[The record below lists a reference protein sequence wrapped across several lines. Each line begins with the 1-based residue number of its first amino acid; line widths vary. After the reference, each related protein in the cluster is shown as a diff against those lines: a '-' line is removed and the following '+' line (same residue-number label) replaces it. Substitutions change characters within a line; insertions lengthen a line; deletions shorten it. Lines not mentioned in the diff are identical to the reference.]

1 MELIEGAT
9 EAASRWQHARNVL
22 CIRLDTIGDV
32 LMTGPAIRA
41 VSEARPDRRIT
52 MLTSSAGAA
61 AARLLPDIDAV
72 IEYDAPWMK
81 PAPDERPEQDVA
93 DELRARAFDGA
104 VIFTVYSQSALPAAF
119 LCRLAG
125 IPQRLAHCREN
136 PYGLLTDW
144 VREMEPDQTIR
155 HEVERQLALVAAVG
169 CAPRDDRMKVRI
181 PADAVDSAERL
192 LTRCG
197 VDRNRPWCVI
207 HPGASAP
214 SRRYAAAGF
223 AAAAD
228 ELVMRDGWQVVFAGG
243 VADVELTRSIRRMM
257 LAPTVSI
264 AGELELTELA
274 ALISLAPILIA
285 NNSGPAHLASATGTP
300 VVDLYALTN
309 PQHTPW
315 RVPAKVLSHDVP
327 CAWCYASVC
336 REGHHDCL
344 RLVSPARV
352 AAAARSLYAET
363 VAPSPA
369 IEVAI

>member
-1 MELIEGAT
+1 M
-9 EAASRWQHARNVL
+9 RWQQARNVL

-41 VSEARPDRRIT
+41 VREARPDRRVT
-52 MLTSSAGAA
+52 VLTSSAGAA
-61 AARLLPDIDAV
+61 AARLLPGVDDV
-72 IEYDAPWMK
+72 LVYDAPWMK
-81 PAPDERPEQDVA
+81 PAPDRRPEHEVA
-93 DELRARAFDGA
+93 GELRARNFDAG

-125 IPQRLAHCREN
+125 IRLRLAHCREN

-144 VREMEPDQTIR
+144 VREVEPEQTIR

-169 CAPRDDRMKVRI
+169 CVPADDRMRI
-181 PADAVDSAERL
+181 DIAPAALDSVEQL
-192 LTRCG
+192 LMVSG
-197 VDRNRPWCVI
+197 LDRGRPWCVV

-214 SRRYAAAGF
+214 SRRYPPAGF

-228 ELVMRDGWQVVFAGG
+228 ELVVRDAWQVVFAGG
-243 VADVELTRSIRRMM
+243 ADDVDLVESIRRMM
-257 LAPTVSI
+257 IAPSVSV
-264 AGELELTELA
+264 AGKLDLPELT
-274 ALISLAPILIA
+274 ALISLSPLLIA

-309 PQHTPW
+309 PQHQPW
-315 RVPAKVLSHDVP
+315 RVPAQVLSHDVP

-336 REGHHDCL
+336 PQGHQDCL

-352 AAAARSLYAET
+352 ADAARSLYAET
-363 VAPSPA
+363 RVASPA
-369 IEVAI
+369 LEVAT